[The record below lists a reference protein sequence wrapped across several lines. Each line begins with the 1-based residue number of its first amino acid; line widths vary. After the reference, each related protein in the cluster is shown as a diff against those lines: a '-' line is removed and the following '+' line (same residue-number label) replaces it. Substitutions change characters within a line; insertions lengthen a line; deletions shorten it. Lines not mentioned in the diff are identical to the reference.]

1 VSENEA
7 LAGKKRRKMNE
18 KQIELVQASFE
29 LVRPI
34 ADQASETF
42 YARLFEIAPHFKH
55 MFKGDMRKQGAM
67 LMSTLGLAVG
77 SLNKLET
84 ILPAVRSLGKR
95 HAGYG
100 VTAEHYQPV
109 AEAFL
114 WTLEYYLREDFTPE
128 LKEAWVAAYMTLAG
142 AMIAA
147 AEEETIPA

>member
-1 VSENEA
+1 
-7 LAGKKRRKMNE
+7 MDT

-34 ADQASETF
+34 ANQAAETF
-42 YARLFEIAPHFKH
+42 YQRLFEIAPQYRSLFKH
-55 MFKGDMRKQGAM
+55 DMKKQGAM

-77 SLNKLET
+77 SLNNLEA
-84 ILPAVRSLGKR
+84 ILPAVRSLGQR

-114 WTLEYYLREDFTPE
+114 WTLQYYLGEDFTPQ
-128 LKEAWVAAYMTLAG
+128 LKDAWVEAYTTLAG
-142 AMIAA
+142 AMIEASEA
-147 AEEETIPA
+147 VPA